1 MDTAATGTR
10 EYSAEGPV
18 LYLAFEL
25 GNAEWKLGFSVGFG
39 QRPRERAIPA
49 GDLVALE
56 GEIGLAKKRF
66 GLAETARA
74 VSCYEAGRDGFS
86 RKDIG
91 TMWLHR
97 YLVEAGVENLVV
109 DSSSIEVNRRFRRAK
124 TDRMD
129 LAKLLDQLM
138 RYERGEKKVWHV
150 VRVPGVE
157 AEDRRQ
163 LHRELEDLKVERTQ
177 HINRM
182 KGLLAGQGVRLE
194 IEADFMERLSA
205 IRLWDGRPI
214 LEGLKARLEGDASRA
229 RKRLEFIQG
238 QIHELEAKRVE
249 AIRRL
254 ESPEMEK
261 VRGLLRL
268 KGIGLNSAWVNTMEF
283 FAWREFRNGK
293 EVGGLAGLAPTP
305 HQSGESSRERGMS
318 KAGNRHVR
326 ALAIEIAWG
335 WLRYQPESELSQWY
349 QRRFGDGSSRLRRI
363 GIVALARKLL
373 VALWRY
379 LETGLIPEGAVLK
392 TRLI

>member
-1 MDTAATGTR
+1 MDTAATRTR
-10 EYSAEGPV
+10 KYSVEGLV

-25 GNAEWKLGFSVGFG
+25 GNVEWKLGFSVGFG
-39 QRPRERAIPA
+39 QRPRVRTIAVR
-49 GDLVALE
+49 DLE
-56 GEIGLAKKRF
+56 GLQREIELAKKRF
-66 GLAETARA
+66 GLPETAWV
-74 VSCYEAGRDGFS
+74 VSCYEAGRDGF
-86 RKDIG
+86 
-91 TMWLHR
+91 WLHR

-129 LAKLLDQLM
+129 VAKLLDQLM
-138 RYERGEKKVWHV
+138 RYERGEKKVWRV

-163 LHRELEDLKVERTQ
+163 FHRELEDLKAERTR

-194 IEADFMERLSA
+194 IGSVFVEKLSA

-214 LEGLKARLEGDASRA
+214 PEGLRARLEREY
-229 RKRLEFIQG
+229 KRLQFIQG
-238 QIHELEAKRVE
+238 QIRELEGQRVE
-249 AIRRL
+249 AIRR
-254 ESPEMEK
+254 SADPEVEK
-261 VRGLLRL
+261 VRQLLRL

-283 FAWREFRNGK
+283 FSWREFRNAK
-293 EVGGLAGLAPTP
+293 EVGALAGLTPTP
-305 HQSGESSRERGMS
+305 YQSGDSSRERGMS

-335 WLRYQPESELSQWY
+335 WLRYQPESELSRWY
-349 QRRFGDGSSRLRRI
+349 QRRFGDGSSRVRRI

-373 VALWRY
+373 IALWRY
-379 LETGLIPEGAVLK
+379 LETGLIPQGAVLK

>member
-1 MDTAATGTR
+1 
-10 EYSAEGPV
+10 
-18 LYLAFEL
+18 
-25 GNAEWKLGFSVGFG
+25 
-39 QRPRERAIPA
+39 
-49 GDLVALE
+49 
-56 GEIGLAKKRF
+56 
-66 GLAETARA
+66 
-74 VSCYEAGRDGFS
+74 
-86 RKDIG
+86 
-91 TMWLHR
+91 MWLHR

-129 LAKLLDQLM
+129 VAKLLGQLM
-138 RYERGEKKVWHV
+138 RYDEGEKKVWHV

-157 AEDRRQ
+157 AEDRRH
-163 LHRELEDLKVERTQ
+163 LHRELEDLKAERTQ
-177 HINRM
+177 HTNRM

-194 IEADFMERLSA
+194 EIGSSFLEQLNV

-214 LEGLKARLEGDASRA
+214 AEGLKTRLEREYE
-229 RKRLEFIQG
+229 RLQFIQE
-238 QIHELEAKRVE
+238 QIRELEAQRVE
-249 AIRRL
+249 AIRR
-254 ESPEMEK
+254 SVDPEVEK
-261 VRGLLRL
+261 VRQLLRL
-268 KGIGLNSAWVNTMEF
+268 KGIGLNSAWVDTMEF

-293 EVGGLAGLAPTP
+293 EVGALAGLTPTL
-305 HQSGESSRERGMS
+305 HQSGDSSRERGMS

-349 QRRFGDGSSRLRRI
+349 QRRFGEGSSRVRRI

-379 LETGLIPEGAVLK
+379 LETGLIPQGAVLK

>member
-1 MDTAATGTR
+1 MDTAVTR
-10 EYSAEGPV
+10 TSKYSLEGPV
-18 LYLAFEL
+18 LHLAFEL
-25 GNAEWKLGFSVGFG
+25 GNQEWKLGFSVGLG
-39 QRPRERAIPA
+39 QRPRVRTIPA
-49 GDLVALE
+49 RDLEDLQR
-56 GEIGLAKKRF
+56 EIELAKKRF
-66 GLAETARA
+66 GLPGSCR
-74 VSCYEAGRDGFS
+74 VLSCYEAGRDGF
-86 RKDIG
+86 
-91 TMWLHR
+91 WLHR
-97 YLVEAGVENLVV
+97 YLVEAGVENVVV

-129 LAKLLDQLM
+129 VGKLVEQLM
-138 RYERGEKKVWHV
+138 RYQRGEKKVWRV

-163 LHRELEDLKVERTQ
+163 LHRQLEDLKAESTQ
-177 HINRM
+177 HVNRI

-194 IEADFMERLSA
+194 IKPGFVEELRGT
-205 IRLWDGRPI
+205 RLWDGRPI
-214 LEGLKARLEGDASRA
+214 PEGLRARLEREYE
-229 RKRLEFIQG
+229 RIQFIQG
-238 QIHELEAKRVE
+238 QMRELGAERVE
-249 AIRRL
+249 AIRH
-254 ESPEMEK
+254 STDPQMEK

-293 EVGGLAGLAPTP
+293 EVGGLAGLTPTP
-305 HQSGESSRERGMS
+305 YQSGESSRERGMS

-349 QRRFGDGSSRLRRI
+349 QRRFGDGSSRVRRI

-379 LETGLIPEGAVLK
+379 LETGLIPQGAVLK

>member
-1 MDTAATGTR
+1 MDTAVTRTR
-10 EYSAEGPV
+10 EYSVEGPV
-18 LYLAFEL
+18 LYLGFEL
-25 GNAEWKLGFSVGFG
+25 GNMEWKLGFSVGIG
-39 QRPRERAIPA
+39 QRARVRTIRARDVEGLQREI
-49 GDLVALE
+49 E
-56 GEIGLAKKRF
+56 LAKKRL
-66 GLAETARA
+66 GLPENSR
-74 VSCYEAGRDGFS
+74 VLSCYEAGRDGFS

-97 YLVEAGVENLVV
+97 YLVEARVENVVV

-129 LAKLLDQLM
+129 VAKLVGQLI
-138 RYERGEKKVWHV
+138 RYEGGEKKVWRV

-163 LHRELEDLKVERTQ
+163 FHRDLEELKAERTQ

-194 IEADFMERLSA
+194 IGSSFVERLSA
-205 IRLWDGRPI
+205 IRLWDGRSI
-214 LEGLKARLEGDASRA
+214 AEGLKARLEREYE
-229 RKRLEFIQG
+229 RLQFVQG
-238 QIHELEAKRVE
+238 QIHKLEVQRVA
-249 AIRRL
+249 AIRR
-254 ESPEMEK
+254 STDPEMEK

-268 KGIGLNSAWVNTMEF
+268 KGIGLNGAWVNTMEF
-283 FAWREFRNGK
+283 FAWRDFRNGK
-293 EVGGLAGLAPTP
+293 EVGGLAGLTPTLY
-305 HQSGESSRERGMS
+305 QSGDSSRERGMS

-349 QRRFGDGSSRLRRI
+349 QRRFGDGSSRVRRI

-379 LETGLIPEGAVLK
+379 LETGLIPQGAVLK